1 MLKLDTL
8 PTNTKQHI
16 INKTIK
22 ISKIFELTSV
32 PLHKTLKTDSTLNG
46 FYRIFFS
53 NKYEEEGCHT
63 TRAKMECQ
71 RANIEYKNALLV
83 VRI

>member
-1 MLKLDTL
+1 MLKLDTF

-16 INKTIK
+16 NNKTIK

-46 FYRIFFS
+46 FYRIFFQQIQKRGMPY
-53 NKYEEEGCHT
+53 N
-63 TRAKMECQ
+63 ACQ
-71 RANIEYKNALLV
+71 NIMPNC
-83 VRI
+83 

>member
-1 MLKLDTL
+1 MVFVDDMLKLDTL
-8 PTNTKQHI
+8 ATNTKQHI

-46 FYRIFFS
+46 FYRIFFQQIQKRGMPY
-53 NKYEEEGCHT
+53 NACHN
-63 TRAKMECQ
+63 RMPNC
-71 RANIEYKNALLV
+71 
-83 VRI
+83 